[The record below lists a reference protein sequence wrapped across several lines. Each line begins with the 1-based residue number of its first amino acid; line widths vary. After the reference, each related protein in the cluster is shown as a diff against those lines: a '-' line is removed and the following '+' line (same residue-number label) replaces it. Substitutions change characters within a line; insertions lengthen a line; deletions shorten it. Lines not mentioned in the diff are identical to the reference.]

1 MAAVLTAACVRNKGF
16 PCLLLSNTPTRLHT
30 APTRLLWGWLNTV
43 FNKVDDKRIEQV
55 GPDRAAAEWLLRC
68 GAHVRFKDRPSWQRD
83 YNTLPTGPPQKYKI
97 EEIDAT
103 DSGVMHIGFEHFK
116 HLQHVKS
123 LKLNRCMYITDECI
137 GKLHLLAGTLQH
149 LEVTSCGNVTDK
161 GLMQLKDLS
170 LLETLR
176 LFDLPAVRDK
186 TGTVHLLEKFLAN
199 CEINAEGI

>member
-1 MAAVLTAACVRNKGF
+1 MAAALTAACARNKGF
-16 PCLLLSNTPTRLHT
+16 PILLLSKPSTRLHT

-43 FNKVDDKRIEQV
+43 FNKVDEKRIEQV

-68 GAHVRFKDRPSWQRD
+68 GAHLRFKDRPSWQRD
-83 YNTLPTGPPQKYKI
+83 YNTLPTGPPQKFKI

-103 DSGVMHIGFEHFK
+103 DSSVMHIGFEHF
-116 HLQHVKS
+116 
-123 LKLNRCMYITDECI
+123 NECI

-161 GLMQLKDLS
+161 GLLQLKDLS

-176 LFDLPAVRDK
+176 LFDLPAVKDK
-186 TGTVHLLEKFLAN
+186 TGTVHLLEKYLPS
-199 CEINAEGI
+199 CQVDSEGI